1 MKTVINKQSGKVLF
15 AAATWEDTNT
25 EIGIDAILTEFFVV
39 PYFNQTTQVFYEGAT
54 QEEID
59 EANKPEVP
67 SEVQLWRIRTILKVS
82 GMETAIETELNNL
95 QEPQKTAALYIWNY
109 GTTVERYSQ
118 TVLLLQS
125 ILGLTDAQTDDIFI
139 QAQNISI

>member
-1 MKTVINKQSGKVLF
+1 MKTVINKLSGKVLF
-15 AAATWEDTNT
+15 AIEDWVDTDT
-25 EIGIDAILTEFFVV
+25 EIGIDVILTESFVI
-39 PYFNQTTQVFYEGAT
+39 PYFNQTTQTFYEGAT
-54 QEEID
+54 QEEIN

-82 GMETAIETELNNL
+82 GMETVIETELNNL

-125 ILGLTDAQTDDIFI
+125 ILGLTGAQVDGIFI
-139 QAQNISI
+139 QAQNIQL